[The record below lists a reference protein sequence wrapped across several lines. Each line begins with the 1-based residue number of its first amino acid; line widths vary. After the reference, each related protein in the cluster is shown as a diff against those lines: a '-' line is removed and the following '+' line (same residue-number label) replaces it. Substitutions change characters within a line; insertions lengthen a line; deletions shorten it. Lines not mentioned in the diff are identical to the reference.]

1 MYFLDSKKQVCHILN
16 ILNQGVVTKVAYDIP
31 VHSVEK
37 RHFQNLLSEVISVDK
52 GLLINL

>member
-52 GLLINL
+52 GLLM